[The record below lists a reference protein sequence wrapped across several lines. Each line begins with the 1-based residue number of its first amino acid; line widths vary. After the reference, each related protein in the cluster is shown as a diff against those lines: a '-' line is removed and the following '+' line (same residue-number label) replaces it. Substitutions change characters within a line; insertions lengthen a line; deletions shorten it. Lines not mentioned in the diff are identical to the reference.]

1 MDFAPFKKPSRLAG
15 LFSYRSVIPPSPH
28 EILLAQIFM
37 GAPAAHSGGHTQAS
51 YRLRR
56 LFCKKPPARSLRC
69 GSFSPQNFA
78 DANFR
83 GSPGRPGGG
92 CLDSAPFRT
101 PGQKAGPFSYRSVIP
116 PSPRETLL
124 TQIFAGAPAARRAA
138 SRLRRR
144 RAAAQGF
151 GRAKPC
157 GAKSFLRRLKSAHRA
172 EDVVPFW
179 PVLLYDRISSCERT
193 IIKGEIHH
201 EHG

>member
-83 GSPGRPGGG
+83 GSPGRPGSG

-124 TQIFAGAPAARRAA
+124 TQISAGAPAAQGGGIA
-138 SRLRRR
+138 L
-144 RAAAQGF
+144 AAAKGRGARFRASKTLRGKIVPSAAEIGTQG
-151 GRAKPC
+151 
-157 GAKSFLRRLKSAHRA
+157 RRCRSLLACS
-172 EDVVPFW
+172 
-179 PVLLYDRISSCERT
+179 PV
-193 IIKGEIHH
+193 
-201 EHG
+201 